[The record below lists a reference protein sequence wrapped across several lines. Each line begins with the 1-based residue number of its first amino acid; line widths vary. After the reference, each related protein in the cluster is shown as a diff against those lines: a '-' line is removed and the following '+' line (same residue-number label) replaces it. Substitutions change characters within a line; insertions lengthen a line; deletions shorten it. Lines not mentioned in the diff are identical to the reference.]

1 MSEVISASD
10 RLTEAT
16 ECDAVLQALL
26 ISTTTEQEVILL
38 ENLRGFLKPPS
49 RVSTVSED
57 ECEREWLRGEN
68 VEVDNP
74 FPSWDPSA
82 LFEEQRQLDQFTF
95 YVFERRYGR
104 TEFLINSN
112 ENTDDLDGIS
122 WSTSSPRPPED
133 ARFLARL
140 NELLDEHLKW

>member
-1 MSEVISASD
+1 MSGVMSASD
-10 RLTEAT
+10 PLTEAT

-26 ISTTTEQEVILL
+26 VSTTTEQEVILL
-38 ENLRGFLKPPS
+38 EKFREFLRPCGS
-49 RVSTVSED
+49 DTAVSED
-57 ECEREWLRGEN
+57 ECEREWLRGEI

-74 FPSWDPSA
+74 FPSWDPSV

-104 TEFLINSN
+104 TEFLINSE

-122 WSTSSPRPPED
+122 CSPSSPRPPED
-133 ARFLARL
+133 TRFVARL